1 MKLVETRDKVIAQ
14 LQYPSVVVLEE
25 CDVTISCIYH
35 THTSYIQE
43 GITET
48 TNCC

>member
-35 THTSYIQE
+35 THTSATYIHT
-43 GITET
+43 GRY
-48 TNCC
+48 NRND